1 MAKVRK
7 NGVKESKD
15 ARVAVEEPVGR
26 YTLRNSYTGAQKAK
40 KVLGAQRVNSGTAV
54 YATKSGE
61 KGLKEIHSIEGEAIL
76 SARGRNENKMTALE
90 KMELIEDGISK
101 KALESFKE
109 KAGLDYDQ
117 LAEFLNVA
125 RATLI
130 NKKGEDKFNRDVS
143 DKIVSLVDIYSYG
156 YEVFEDREK
165 FNQWIF
171 RPNKALGNQAPFN
184 FLHNTFGRQ
193 EIKNLIGRIDYGVYS

>member
-1 MAKVRK
+1 
-7 NGVKESKD
+7 
-15 ARVAVEEPVGR
+15 
-26 YTLRNSYTGAQKAK
+26 
-40 KVLGAQRVNSGTAV
+40 
-54 YATKSGE
+54 
-61 KGLKEIHSIEGEAIL
+61 
-76 SARGRNENKMTALE
+76 
-90 KMELIEDGISK
+90 MELIEDGISK

-171 RPNKALGNQAPFN
+171 RSNKALGNQAPFN